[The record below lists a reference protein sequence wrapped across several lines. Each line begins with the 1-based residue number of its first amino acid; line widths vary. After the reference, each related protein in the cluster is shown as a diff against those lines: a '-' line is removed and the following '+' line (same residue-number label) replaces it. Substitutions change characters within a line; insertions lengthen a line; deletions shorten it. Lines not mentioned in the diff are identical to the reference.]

1 MWFFSIKCKIIF
13 FESTRAGIT
22 MVLRQLVSIINSCT
36 WWLLKI
42 RSQLKSIF
50 IYCHPVNSNNC
61 QATIL
66 PQTSQWAKQ
75 QYFHK
80 ENRKQHYTI
89 YRSVWPIW
97 LFHVYLVAKQRLC
110 NMSFTK
116 SSLTKL
122 EPVTSYIGPLWDDSG
137 DFYKSD
143 NFTWRTWFYIY
154 LLQCLFFGSYLLQC
168 WLPYFQLIK
177 IHLVYEW
184 G

>member
-122 EPVTSYIGPLWDDSG
+122 EPVIFELIRAGSISFLSNCSPVHILHTS
-137 DFYKSD
+137 
-143 NFTWRTWFYIY
+143 TMRWFRGF
-154 LLQCLFFGSYLLQC
+154 LQ
-168 WLPYFQLIK
+168 IR
-177 IHLVYEW
+177 
-184 G
+184 